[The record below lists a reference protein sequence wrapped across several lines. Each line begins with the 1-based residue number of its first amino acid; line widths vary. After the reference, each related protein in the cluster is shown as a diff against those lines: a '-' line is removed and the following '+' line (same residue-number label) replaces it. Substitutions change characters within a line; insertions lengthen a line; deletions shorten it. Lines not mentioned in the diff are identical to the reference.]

1 MNNANLKK
9 KSEQRTQ
16 ETDAMDVSA
25 RTRVRVCADE
35 CLRREKIFLLYKFT
49 VTALLFGGIV
59 VKNKANPRI
68 KKLGSYSF

>member
-1 MNNANLKK
+1 MNNANFKK
-9 KSEQRTQ
+9 KNSEQRTQ

-59 VKNKANPRI
+59 VKNKANPRM
-68 KKLGSYSF
+68 

>member
-9 KSEQRTQ
+9 NSEQRTQ
-16 ETDAMDVSA
+16 ETDAMDVVSA

-35 CLRREKIFLLYKFT
+35 CLRHEKIFLLYKFT

-59 VKNKANPRI
+59 VKNKANPRM
-68 KKLGSYSF
+68 

>member
-49 VTALLFGGIV
+49 DSFAFWGNCCEKQSKSSGV
-59 VKNKANPRI
+59 
-68 KKLGSYSF
+68 KKLGSHSF

>member
-35 CLRREKIFLLYKFT
+35 CLREKIFLLYKFT

-59 VKNKANPRI
+59 VKNKANPWV
-68 KKLGSYSF
+68 